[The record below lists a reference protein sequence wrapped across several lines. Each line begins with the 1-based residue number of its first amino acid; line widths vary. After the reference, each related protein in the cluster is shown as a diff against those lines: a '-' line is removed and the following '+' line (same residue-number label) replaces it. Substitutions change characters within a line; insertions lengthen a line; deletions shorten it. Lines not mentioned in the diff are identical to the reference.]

1 MAKIIKEKVSVSIDV
16 GTTKIC
22 VMVAHHVNPTCVEI
36 LATSRVASDGL
47 QKGVVINVAKTVQSI
62 KAAVQEAQ
70 KISGVAITRASIGI
84 SGAHIRSLHSHGIVA
99 VKSGQ
104 VRSSDITYVLQAAQ
118 AVSLPEGYQ
127 ILHVLPQYFIL
138 DGQVLQDPLA
148 MFGIRLEVRAHIIL
162 GAVTSVQNLVT
173 CCEVAGVQVDD
184 IILEPLASA
193 HAVLSKDERQ
203 LGVALLDIGGG
214 TADLAIYQNSSIVHT
229 MVLPIAGN
237 HFTHDIAIG
246 LRTSIKDAERI
257 KIQEGTVNLYDSDKQ
272 IEIELTEG
280 NAQAHISRKML
291 TVILHA
297 RAQEMLHIIG
307 KEITD
312 NHLQPYCTSGLVI
325 TGGGSLLHGIDKL
338 AQSMFNMPVRIGK
351 LHASYE
357 LPATLGNPMYATG
370 YGLLLYA
377 LQAKQQACNGYE
389 DGPFVQ
395 RVAARMKSW
404 ISDFF

>member
-1 MAKIIKEKVSVSIDV
+1 MAKVIKEKISVSIDV

-22 VMVAHHVNPTCVEI
+22 VMVAHHVSPTSVEI
-36 LATSRVASDGL
+36 LATSKVPSDGL
-47 QKGVVINVAKTVQSI
+47 QKGVVVNIAKTVQSI
-62 KAAVQEAQ
+62 KMAVQEAQ
-70 KISGVAITRASIGI
+70 KVSGVTITRASIGI

-99 VKSGQ
+99 VTNGQ
-104 VRSSDITYVLQAAQ
+104 VRSNDIAYALQAAQ

-148 MFGIRLEVRAHIIL
+148 MFGIRLEVRVHVIL

-173 CCEVAGVQVDD
+173 CCEVAGVHVDD

-193 HAVLSKDERQ
+193 YAVLSKDERQ

-214 TADLAIYQNSSIVHT
+214 TADLAIYQNNSIVHT

-246 LRTSIKDAERI
+246 LRTSLKDAERI
-257 KIQEGTVNLYDSDKQ
+257 KIQEGTVNLHESDKQ

-280 NAQAHISRKML
+280 NAQTCISRKML
-291 TVILHA
+291 AIILHA
-297 RAQEMLHIIG
+297 RAQELLHIIS

-312 NHLQPYCTSGLVI
+312 NHLQSYCTSGLVI

-338 AQSMFNMPVRIGK
+338 AQGMFNMPVRIGK

-357 LPATLGNPMYATG
+357 LPATLGNPTYATG

-377 LQAKQQACNGYE
+377 LQAKQLACNGYL